1 MTAMAKATL
10 GSATLDWGTPDPR
23 DADAYPK
30 VALETPMTQWAWE
43 FLRRRQDYRTRW
55 EKLVK
60 PFIKADRTW
69 DQETED
75 RLLEENFL
83 LYVWP
88 IQSLGA
94 EFGVRRSPG
103 NHYLDPRTSHPP
115 VFKGLT
121 VETVHQ
127 LSEYD
132 TIIRKIELP
141 TIIFVFDARLPAD
154 PQFASA
160 KEKFQQD
167 AKEWY
172 QSRNLP
178 PPGKVRPHVGKFT
191 RYLRL
196 LDFGSTPDNE
206 IGSYLFPDKSGE
218 ALRDMISKNLDAA
231 RNWRENYLL
240 IAHYPAK

>member
-1 MTAMAKATL
+1 MAKATL

-103 NHYLDPRTSHPP
+103 NHYLDPRTRHPP

-127 LSEYD
+127 LSGYD
-132 TIIRKIELP
+132 MITRKIELP
-141 TIIFVFDARLPAD
+141 TIIFVFRCAIARGPTICLCKGEV
-154 PQFASA
+154 S
-160 KEKFQQD
+160 
-167 AKEWY
+167 
-172 QSRNLP
+172 
-178 PPGKVRPHVGKFT
+178 T
-191 RYLRL
+191 RC
-196 LDFGSTPDNE
+196 
-206 IGSYLFPDKSGE
+206 
-218 ALRDMISKNLDAA
+218 
-231 RNWRENYLL
+231 
-240 IAHYPAK
+240 